1 MSEQQKFI
9 FIVENQVVAIFIAG
23 EGAVMDKIRA
33 VLSSDPKV
41 IKMSDDFEFRE
52 TIQEGWT
59 YTDGVFSPPA

>member
-1 MSEQQKFI
+1 MIEQQKFI
-9 FIVENQVVAIFIAG
+9 FIVGDEVAAIFIAG

-41 IKMSDDFEFRE
+41 IKMSEDFEFRD

-59 YTDGVFSPPA
+59 YTGGVFSPPA